1 MILWRLR
8 GYSDPEGEFSGG
20 EMTCS
25 IEKSEDG
32 YRLLV
37 DHDGEIPLHESHGRI
52 ETARGKA
59 EVIKAELL
67 SKGFTE

>member
-1 MILWRLR
+1 
-8 GYSDPEGEFSGG
+8 
-20 EMTCS
+20 MTCS
-25 IEKSEDG
+25 VEKSEDG

-37 DHDGEIPLHESHGRI
+37 DHDGEIHHESHGRI

-67 SKGFTE
+67 NKGFTE